1 MKNLPLLKTFTVF
14 LLLLFIS
21 LFDASIGRVSAQE
34 CADNEK
40 TDKAITE
47 EIYAAIKNHRNKKL
61 AKQLSHLNISSKNR
75 VIKLQGWAEN
85 SKLKKRIIAIANKA
99 KCRKMVYSAL
109 FAVGEKAYADVIKKR
124 NAELNAK
131 VAADGG
137 AAPMFMMRAGGDC
150 PDGGKKCGDI
160 CIDDGDPCNGG
171 FDN

>member
-1 MKNLPLLKTFTVF
+1 MKNLPLLKTLAVF

-21 LFDASIGRVSAQE
+21 AFDSSISRVSAQE
-34 CADNEK
+34 CSDNEE

-47 EIYAAIKNHRNKKL
+47 EIYSAIKNHRNKKL
-61 AKQLSHLNISSKNR
+61 AKQLSHLNVSSKNR

-85 SKLKKRIIAIANKA
+85 SKLKKKIIDIANNA
-99 KCRKMVYSAL
+99 TCRKMVYSAL
-109 FAVGEKAYADVIKKR
+109 FTVGEAAYTDIIKKR
-124 NAELNAK
+124 NAELTAK
-131 VAADGG
+131 ITADGG
-137 AAPMFMMRAGGDC
+137 AAPLSMMRLGGDC